1 MSEETGA
8 KDGKETKLSEDSAR
22 ADSSDRDGKEQEK
35 SEPKD
40 SKKTQDVQGENVA
53 DFQGKV
59 EIQCKVPLS
68 EYNSGPNKAY
78 RAYSNDSNKTP
89 LIAIVCERYLVPR
102 RTAANVYSTILDN
115 SLVKLVAHGVVYWP
129 PAKRELYV
137 FIYYDNLGKPLLQ
150 HGERSALGWRQDD
163 VMSLIVKPYASILQ
177 DFRDKDFVHGAIR
190 PDNMFCGGAQG
201 KPSKIILGDCLSV
214 PQSLAQPVLY
224 EPIVRGMADPI
235 ARGKATPTV
244 DLYALGVSIAVIM
257 RHNDPLKGLSDDE
270 IVRRKILHGSYSAI
284 TGKDR
289 FKGEILELL
298 RGLLHDEPSQRWT
311 IDEVLEW
318 LDGRR
323 LSPKQSTAIKKAPRP
338 FDLGGDKYFITPLM
352 AMDIEN
358 KVKAVKS
365 SIEDDSLLNWIERSL
380 EDEEISERFQ
390 KAVVDSRQQST
401 GSGYESCLAGNVSIA
416 LDPDAPI
423 RFRNLRLIGDGIGNA
438 IVEAV
443 VLKQPIGAFVEVFR
457 NSLVLNW
464 LSVQNPHIIDVN
476 GLFGKFEKCRRYLKT
491 SKVGDGVERVI
502 YLLNPECPCL
512 SEVIKDYYIVGADD
526 LLNAYED
533 LCKKGQVPATF
544 LDRHSVAFLY
554 EKEQKVIEPY
564 LYDLNTHESHKIIG
578 VNLKCLAAIQ
588 KRYSLGNF
596 PAIAKVMAP
605 RLQAVVK
612 RYHDRHVQERMRE
625 AVAEFQSTG
634 DLKKI
639 ASIFENA
646 EVVKK
651 DFSSFRKA
659 MLEFKT
665 LETERLRLEMRMEN
679 KVSFGIETGREVAAI
694 LSCILAFI
702 IIAGTA
708 FVFLSDNTLF

>member
-8 KDGKETKLSEDSAR
+8 KDSKETKISEDSTR
-22 ADSSDRDGKEQEK
+22 ANSSDHGGKEQKK
-35 SEPKD
+35 SGLKD
-40 SKKTQDVQGENVA
+40 SQKTQDVQGENVA

-59 EIQCKVPLS
+59 GIQCKVPLS

-102 RTAANVYSTILDN
+102 RAAADVYSTIVDN
-115 SLVKLVAHGVVYWP
+115 SLAKLVAHGVVYWP
-129 PAKRELYV
+129 PTKRELYV

-150 HGERSALGWRQDD
+150 RGERNALGWRQDD
-163 VMSLIVKPYASILQ
+163 VMSLIVKPYAGILQ

-190 PDNMFCGGAQG
+190 PDNMFCDGVQG

-214 PQSLAQPVLY
+214 SQSLAQPVLY
-224 EPIVRGMADPI
+224 EPIARGMADPV
-235 ARGKATPTV
+235 ARGKATPTI

-298 RGLLHDEPSQRWT
+298 RGLLHDESSQRWT

-338 FDLGGDKYFITPLM
+338 FDLGGDKYFVTPLM

-380 EDEEISERFQ
+380 EDEDISERFQ

-401 GSGYESCLAGNVSIA
+401 SSGYESCLAGNVSIA
-416 LDPDAPI
+416 LDTGAPI

-464 LSVQNPHIIDVN
+464 LSVQDPHIIDVN

-533 LCKKGQVPATF
+533 LCKKGHASTTF
-544 LDRHSVAFLY
+544 LDLHSVAFLY
-554 EKEQKVIEPY
+554 EKDQKVIEPY
-564 LYDLNTHESHKIIG
+564 LYDLNTHENHRVIG
-578 VNLKCLAAIQ
+578 ANLKCLAAIQ

-702 IIAGTA
+702 VIVGTA